1 MVTTASTKNG
11 KNNLLNGR
19 QIAFVQASERQSE
32 TSVILSIQEAEHEG
46 VRPENFEKSGEGF
59 ETLNRKLATA
69 LIRVV
74 KREVARKIHVECQ
87 QMNSKSMVLKG
98 RQVYWMTLSASR
110 SNPNMGVVYA

>member
-1 MVTTASTKNG
+1 MVTTPSTKNG

-59 ETLNRKLATA
+59 ETLR
-69 LIRVV
+69 RP
-74 KREVARKIHVECQ
+74 
-87 QMNSKSMVLKG
+87 
-98 RQVYWMTLSASR
+98 VYWMTLTASR
-110 SNPNMGVVYA
+110 SNPNMGVVYGIRVIRKI